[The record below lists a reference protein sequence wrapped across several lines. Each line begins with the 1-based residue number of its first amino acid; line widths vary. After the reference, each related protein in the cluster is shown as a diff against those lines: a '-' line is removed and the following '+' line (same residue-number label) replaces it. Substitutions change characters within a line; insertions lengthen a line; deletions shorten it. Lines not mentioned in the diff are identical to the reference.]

1 VDRRVALLH
10 EPCVVL
16 VLPGQPGSDLCQDS
30 ELVAPVHAPRHA
42 LRVVHAYHQRLA
54 ALLA

>member
-1 VDRRVALLH
+1 VALLH

-16 VLPGQPGSDLCQDS
+16 VLPGEPRADLCQDS
-30 ELVAPVHAPRHA
+30 ELVALVHASRHA
-42 LRVVHAYHQRLA
+42 LRVIHADHQRLA